1 MRPIDADRLKD
12 SISQTVDILEQH
24 EDDVV
29 TVVILK
35 AMAETFLK
43 VIDRAPTLAKQKYD
57 CNHDCDALHE
67 AYKKGREDVIKEIK
81 EEIITL
87 TRGQKT

>member
-29 TVVILK
+29 TVAILEV
-35 AMAETFLK
+35 MAETFLK

-57 CNHDCDALHE
+57 CDALHE
-67 AYKKGREDVIKEIK
+67 AYKKGRVDVLKEI
-81 EEIITL
+81 EEESITL